1 MNIRN
6 LEQYVHQ
13 TNEWNR
19 LFNPKRPALSLLNQ
33 ADRQKIA
40 QKLDA
45 DLSPENLSCDG
56 ELPAAQV
63 RTKHAYLS
71 RCAQE
76 LLSIDPSVTLY
87 EH

>member
-13 TNEWNR
+13 ANEWNR

-40 QKLDA
+40 TRLDS
-45 DLSPENLSCDG
+45 DLSPENLTCDG
-56 ELPAAQV
+56 ELPVAQV
-63 RTKHAYLS
+63 RTKHAYLT
-71 RCAQE
+71 RCVQE
-76 LLSIDPSVTLY
+76 LLSFDPSLTISEY
-87 EH
+87 